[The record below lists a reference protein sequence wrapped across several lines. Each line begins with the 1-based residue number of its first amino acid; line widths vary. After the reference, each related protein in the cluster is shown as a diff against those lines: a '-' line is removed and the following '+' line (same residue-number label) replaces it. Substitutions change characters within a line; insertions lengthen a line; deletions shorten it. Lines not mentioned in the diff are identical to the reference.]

1 MVTKNFARSRRGSES
16 ACSESV
22 MVDFRRTARD
32 DSVSSM
38 RAEREESRSERVEFD
53 VSCGGRGIL
62 EGEGAATL
70 AFSPLLFYTC
80 K

>member
-1 MVTKNFARSRRGSES
+1 
-16 ACSESV
+16 

-38 RAEREESRSERVEFD
+38 RAEREARRSERVEFD
-53 VSCGGRGIL
+53 VACGGSGIFD
-62 EGEGAATL
+62 GEGAATS

-80 K
+80 KSRSK